1 MDKRPRH
8 LRCDRAGRR
17 RSYTE
22 VDASSPKMS
31 NPGRHAC
38 PKAAVRTQ
46 GMTVI
51 VALDVSDG
59 ELEYLE
65 EDLVQMDDA
74 AKIA

>member
-1 MDKRPRH
+1 M
-8 LRCDRAGRR
+8 
-17 RSYTE
+17 
-22 VDASSPKMS
+22 DASSPKMS

-59 ELEYLE
+59 ELVKLGKESKTRCIQVACKRRRMIVDALE
-65 EDLVQMDDA
+65 TTM
-74 AKIA
+74 